1 MIPQNTIFAP
11 YYIFIKKVNQKS
23 DLELIKL
30 LGLEGYVYNNKK
42 FKFNEDNFTS
52 GLYVTECA
60 NWFHIIDNW
69 VYNMWYAHQNAK
81 DNDNIDFI
89 AKIGKQ

>member
-1 MIPQNTIFAP
+1 
-11 YYIFIKKVNQKS
+11 
-23 DLELIKL
+23 
-30 LGLEGYVYNNKK
+30 
-42 FKFNEDNFTS
+42 
-52 GLYVTECA
+52 VTECA